1 VISVF
6 ALEKIN
12 LIQTFVLQEVHVFLQ
27 TLVFVL
33 QIIQE
38 QNVKLLFVM
47 ERIQH
52 FQVLLFVLEMEIAQ
66 QLIIALA
73 KMATSEMS
81 ASYQLVSERIQQ
93 M

>member
-1 VISVF
+1 
-6 ALEKIN
+6 
-12 LIQTFVLQEVHVFLQ
+12 VFLQ